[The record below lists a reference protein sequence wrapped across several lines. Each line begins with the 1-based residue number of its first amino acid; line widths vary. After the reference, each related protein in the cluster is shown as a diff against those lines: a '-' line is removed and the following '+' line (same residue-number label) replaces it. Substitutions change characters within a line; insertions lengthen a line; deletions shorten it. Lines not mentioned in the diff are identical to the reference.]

1 MHKRGSGQ
9 LVDIAQVLP
18 TVLASFMASLVEFVE
33 ALTVVLA
40 VGSVRGWKSALNGT
54 MAALLTLIFLVLVLG
69 RSLRLVPIF
78 LLQVGIGLLLLLFG
92 LRWLRKAILRT
103 AGIIPLHDEDQAF
116 EKKKST
122 LRASAPAGV
131 RWDPVAFSTA
141 YKIVMLEG
149 IEVVFIVIAL
159 GSRGS
164 LILPAAIGAAAA
176 LGSVV
181 LLGLAI
187 HRPLSR
193 VPENTLKFAV
203 AILLSAFG
211 TFWVGEGIGIGWPA
225 QDWSLLALGVFYL
238 VAGRLLVVLVRIPSH
253 TATVTARSVPPSAR
267 PRVVTRIY
275 KELVA
280 IFVDDAWLA
289 AGTVAWVGLCAVVAN
304 ALSIAAAIGAVI
316 FPAGLALILYISSA
330 RGARDKR

>member
-1 MHKRGSGQ
+1 M
-9 LVDIAQVLP
+9 VDIAQVLP

-164 LILPAAIGAAAA
+164 LIVPAAIGAAAA

-187 HRPLSR
+187 HRPLSN

-211 TFWVGEGIGIGWPA
+211 TFWVGEGIGIGWPG

-238 VAGRLLVVLVRIPSH
+238 VAGRLLVVLVRIRSR
-253 TATVTARSVPPSAR
+253 TATVTARPIPPSAR

-316 FPAGLALILYISSA
+316 FPAGLTLILSISSA
-330 RGARDKR
+330 RGARDQR

>member
-1 MHKRGSGQ
+1 MFN
-9 LVDIAQVLP
+9 VAQVMP

-40 VGSVRGWKSALNGT
+40 VGSVRGWKSALSGT
-54 MAALLTLIFLVLVLG
+54 VTALLTLVMLIFFFG

-78 LLQVGIGLLLLLFG
+78 MLQVGIGLLLLLFG
-92 LRWLRKAILRT
+92 LRWLRKAILRS
-103 AGIIPLHDEDQAF
+103 AGAIPLHDEDRAF
-116 EKKKST
+116 EKETEK
-122 LRASAPAGV
+122 LRASAPASV
-131 RWDPVAFSTA
+131 SWDPVAFAST

-149 IEVVFIVIAL
+149 IEVVFIVVAL

-164 LILPAAIGAAAA
+164 LIVPAAIGAAAA

-211 TFWVGEGIGIGWPA
+211 TFWVGEGIGVAWPA
-225 QDWSLLALGVFYL
+225 QDWSLLALCFTYL
-238 VAGRLLVVLVRIPSH
+238 VTGRLLVVLFRRLSP
-253 TATVTARSVPPSAR
+253 AGTVTTHSILPRSR
-267 PRVVTRIY
+267 RNLVTRIY
-275 KELVA
+275 RELVA
-280 IFVDDAWLA
+280 MFVDDAWLA
-289 AGTVAWVGLCAVVAN
+289 SGTVAWVALCAIVAP
-304 ALSIAAAIGAVI
+304 ALPIAAAIGAVI
-316 FPAGLALILYISSA
+316 FTAGITVILYISSA
-330 RGARDKR
+330 RGARDTRSA